1 MASFVGLPYSR
12 KVYKFYLLEPP
23 ASIPDVSIFSVEKV
37 VLKDRFRSN
46 SMDNLTAATDE
57 VPTAHASNNLTELY
71 SVIRR
76 RAQTTNNHQTASY
89 SITTTLIDDHDKK
102 IEVKRRISK
111 DMYNILARSKDPN
124 RDVIRQKRYCF
135 VWEKQSFNIDE
146 YIFPR
151 PGLFILRVNGNGNG
165 APITP
170 PFLKIG
176 SECTDISAYQLSLKG
191 SRNPLDSFNN

>member
-37 VLKDRFRSN
+37 ARFRSN
-46 SMDNLTAATDE
+46 SMDNLAAATNE
-57 VPTAHASNNLTELY
+57 AVPTAHASNNLTELY
-71 SVIRR
+71 SVIRK
-76 RAQTTNNHQTASY
+76 RAQSNQNNHQTASY

-191 SRNPLDSFNN
+191 SRNPLDNFNN